1 VVGATAGVVVAGGRR
16 GCRRGWWRGG
26 RPRPGRLP
34 RWRGWPWAALSG
46 AGWGWRSPANPSG
59 AADVPP
65 AHGVLAESFPRG
77 FLDLQPVPL
86 GHGLLDAADE
96 DGGGVHPLDA
106 NRLVSGEQQDALVG
120 EFALQSRP
128 DLSMF
133 SQMTAANRGRAER
146 ASARR
151 SARPPSLGRPVSA
164 CYQESEC
171 PRGAAA
177 YAVRGGG
184 ADQGRAGG
192 LGGGEA
198 GQAAAGLP
206 GGGERLGGR
215 RGLGGRTHARVSGGW
230 PGGGTGP
237 GSGPARAGS

>member
-1 VVGATAGVVVAGGRR
+1 
-16 GCRRGWWRGG
+16 
-26 RPRPGRLP
+26 
-34 RWRGWPWAALSG
+34 
-46 AGWGWRSPANPSG
+46 
-59 AADVPP
+59 
-65 AHGVLAESFPRG
+65 
-77 FLDLQPVPL
+77 
-86 GHGLLDAADE
+86 
-96 DGGGVHPLDA
+96 
-106 NRLVSGEQQDALVG
+106 LVG

-146 ASARR
+146 A

-206 GGGERLGGR
+206 GAASGSPAAGGGR
-215 RGLGGRTHARVSGGW
+215 SSAAARPLGSRALMTVHCLHGGL
-230 PGGGTGP
+230 PG
-237 GSGPARAGS
+237 